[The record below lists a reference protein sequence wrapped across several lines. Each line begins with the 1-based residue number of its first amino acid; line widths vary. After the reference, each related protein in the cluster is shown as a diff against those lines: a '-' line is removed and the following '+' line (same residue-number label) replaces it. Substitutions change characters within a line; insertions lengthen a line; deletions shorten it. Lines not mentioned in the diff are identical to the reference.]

1 VKDLDDNAGVSDLTF
16 WQKRH
21 VVLPTMPWCAIAVAI
36 ADFGLRIADSF
47 PGRYSPRQSA
57 IRNPQ
62 SAIRNKAL

>member
-36 ADFGLRIADSF
+36 ADFGLRIHF
-47 PGRYSPRQSA
+47 PEDTRPDNPQSA

-62 SAIRNKAL
+62 